1 MTTPNDSNAPAPDA
15 NAPNPGAEPP
25 GAGAGT
31 PYQPAAGAPRK
42 PRATFLDN
50 CMATANGRLLVLLTG
65 ATLVIIGSIVAM
77 AVILTA
83 LAILLT
89 LSFGV
94 LLTGLGALLSGLA
107 DFAAHS
113 EDIIHTLEML
123 EEYRRS
129 AHD

>member
-77 AVILTA
+77 AAILTA

-94 LLTGLGALLSGLA
+94 LLTGVGASAQRPGRFRGALGRHHPHA
-107 DFAAHS
+107 GNAGGIPA
-113 EDIIHTLEML
+113 E
-123 EEYRRS
+123 RP
-129 AHD
+129 